1 MTNSKQPERTRM
13 IDLLRCMRPN
23 QWTKNAIVLAAFFFA
38 YFDKGQNLSLTAGL
52 RVALP
57 AVFLFCL
64 ASSGIYII
72 NDLRD
77 IASDRAHP
85 RKRFRPIP
93 AGRVQPGPAITL
105 SLVLLVVA
113 LASAWILRP
122 AFAYVLLAYV
132 LIQLIYTFALK
143 HQALVDVFVI
153 ALGFVL
159 RAIAGAVVMD
169 IHISKWLLLC
179 TFLLALFLALCK
191 RRHEK
196 RMIHPDGN
204 TDSRPSL
211 EQYDAVLLDLL
222 IAISAASTIVC
233 YAIYTMWAET
243 VTKFGTDRL
252 AYTVP
257 IVIFGVFRYMDLAYR
272 HEKAERPE
280 KVLLTDIPII
290 LTLGLYTLSV
300 IAIFLTR

>member
-1 MTNSKQPERTRM
+1 M

-38 YFDKGQNLSLTAGL
+38 YFDNLQNLSLTAGL

-77 IASDRAHP
+77 ITSDRAHP

-169 IHISKWLLLC
+169 ILISKWLLLC

-196 RMIHPDGN
+196 RMIHTDGN
-204 TDSRPSL
+204 TGSRPSL

-272 HEKAERPE
+272 HEKGERPE